1 MAVKNMEE
9 DMVTVMVPRGRKK
22 EENFLIVGVNGRTW
36 KIMKG
41 AEVQVPRCV
50 AEVLEN
56 ADMMADAARSYV
68 DRMAQ

>member
-1 MAVKNMEE
+1 MAVKEK
-9 DMVTVMVPRGRKK
+9 MVTVVVPRGRKK

-41 AEVQVPRCV
+41 AEVQVPAYV

-56 ADMMADAARSYV
+56 AEMMADTARSYV

>member
-1 MAVKNMEE
+1 MAVKEK
-9 DMVTVMVPRGRKK
+9 MVTILVPRGRKK

-41 AEVQVPRCV
+41 AEVQVPLCV

-56 ADMMADAARSYV
+56 AEMMADLAREYV
-68 DRMAQ
+68 ERMAQ

>member
-1 MAVKNMEE
+1 MTKKKEE
-9 DMVTVMVPRGRKK
+9 MVTIMVPRGRKK
-22 EENFLIVGVNGRTW
+22 EENFLIVGVNSKTW

-41 AEVQVPRCV
+41 VEVTVPLSV

-56 ADMMADAARSYV
+56 GEMMADLAREYV